1 MSANKQL
8 RNKIRNIND
17 LMNEIDRIDML
28 KEEQQAYLANQY
40 QLLKRKV
47 EAPARF
53 MNMLVSKVPGA
64 GAIKGLVSMAQ
75 NTTQGKKSDWLTK
88 AIQLVTPIVLNRTVL
103 KNAGGL
109 KKTVVNLASQAATSQ
124 INQSSVSN
132 VVSGIANFI
141 RPKKKRKIKKTAQL
155 PGEITAEEAVEGNKY
170 GIPKD
175 SEAY

>member
-8 RNKIRNIND
+8 RNKIRNIDD

-53 MNMLVSKVPGA
+53 MNMLVSNVPGA
-64 GAIKGLVSMAQ
+64 GVAKDVLSVIRRKSG
-75 NTTQGKKSDWLTK
+75 GKSDWLTK
-88 AIQLVTPIVLNRTVL
+88 GLQLVTPLVLNRTML

-109 KKTVVNLASQAATSQ
+109 KKTVVTLASQAAASQ
-124 INQSSVSN
+124 VNQDRVSN
-132 VVSGIANFI
+132 VFSSIANFI
-141 RPKKKRKIKKTAQL
+141 RPKKKKIKKRAQL
-155 PGEITAEEAVEGNKY
+155 PGEITAEEAVESNKY
-170 GIPKD
+170 GIPRD